1 MCKLIKVYQITVEER
16 ADLAKYPP
24 VCLPEREQVLPKQ
37 AFVYGGFFFTSK
49 REVVNRL
56 KQISCL
62 ENNSIISFL
71 CMQGWGKTDLESSAT
86 ILQKTNVKPIY

>member
-24 VCLPEREQVLPKQ
+24 VCLPENEQDLPKQ

-49 REVVNRL
+49 REVVN
-56 KQISCL
+56 
-62 ENNSIISFL
+62 
-71 CMQGWGKTDLESSAT
+71 
-86 ILQKTNVKPIY
+86 